1 MLINFSKMKLN
12 KNKFRKGIFFVV
24 YHLEDRN
31 PKFLIQKRKLHW
43 KGYEFPKGGVEK
55 GETELQALKRE
66 MSEEVGLKIKKI
78 YNHKIKGKWI
88 YEKNLKDRPGIIG
101 QTYSLYSVE
110 VEKGNPQIDKRE
122 HYSSEWLCATKSL
135 KKLTHKNQ
143 KKSLKLVREWL
154 KLKQ

>member
-1 MLINFSKMKLN
+1 MQTKKEGE
-12 KNKFRKGIFFVV
+12 FRKGVFFVV

-31 PKFLIQKRKLHW
+31 PKFLIQERKLHW

-78 YNHKIKGKWI
+78 HNHKIKGDWEYTRK
-88 YEKNLKDRPGIIG
+88 LKDRPGIIG

-110 VEKGNPQIDKRE
+110 VEKGEPKIDKRE
-122 HYSSEWLCATKSL
+122 HTSAEWLCATKSL
-135 KKLTHKNQ
+135 KKLSHKNQ
-143 KKSLKLVREWL
+143 KKCLKIVREWL
-154 KLKQ
+154 KEK